1 MRVQIRDRDALASI
15 SVVSLRAY
23 LNSRDW
29 ASAGT
34 WGERPITIFAKE
46 HAGRTWEI
54 LVPHRDAIGGYAEN
68 MAESVAVLS
77 AVEER
82 TELDVFYDLKGA
94 GADVIRVR
102 SANGRAK
109 EPLSLGQSAAMLTDT
124 YKMLSASARAVEK
137 PQAAYRG
144 KASANVENFLNR
156 VQPLPGHQGYTL
168 TLHSPVPVK
177 IGGQAPVE
185 IGVQADGGPPDMGD
199 EYYVPFARRVTY
211 KLAEALGHTETAIEE
226 AVAKNT
232 LDPFKISVANG
243 VSANLCA
250 SVSELARKCQ
260 GVAIDLDWADV
271 RPSNIPDSHFTFTVG
286 WADVLSQASKSLGRN
301 EPSHDEQIVG
311 QIVQLARE
319 PHEFDGR
326 AVIVSV
332 WDDRTLRMNVRF
344 NRSVYD
350 TVINAFREHSDIS
363 LLGDIHPSGR
373 GYELRNPRNLLV
385 MPEE

>member
-1 MRVQIRDRDALASI
+1 MKVQIRDRDALASI
-15 SVVSLRAY
+15 STVSLRAY

-29 ASAGT
+29 ADAGT
-34 WGERPITIFAKE
+34 WGERPITVFAKE

-54 LVPHRDAIGGYAEN
+54 LVPHRDAIGGYTEN

-102 SANGRAK
+102 STNGRAK

-124 YKMLSASARAVEK
+124 CKMLSASARAVER

-156 VQPLPGHQGYTL
+156 VQPLPGYQGYTL
-168 TLHSPVPVK
+168 TLHSPVPVE
-177 IGGQAPVE
+177 IGAPVPVE
-185 IGVQADGGPPDMGD
+185 IRGQPDMGD
-199 EYYVPFARRVTY
+199 EYYVPFARQATY

-226 AVAKNT
+226 AVANDT
-232 LDPFKISVANG
+232 LAPFKSSVANG

-250 SVSELARKCQ
+250 SVSELAKKCQ

-311 QIVQLARE
+311 QIVELARE

-326 AVIVSV
+326 ATIVSV
-332 WDDRTLRMNVRF
+332 WDERTVRMNVTF
-344 NRSVYD
+344 EQSVYD
-350 TVINAFREHSDIS
+350 TVINAFRYHSDIS

-385 MPEE
+385 IPEE

>member
-1 MRVQIRDRDALASI
+1 MKVQIRDRDALASI

-109 EPLSLGQSAAMLTDT
+109 EPLSLGQSAAMLNDT
-124 YKMLSASARAVEK
+124 YKMLAASARAVER

-156 VQPLPGHQGYTL
+156 VQPLPGYQGYTL
-168 TLHSPVPVK
+168 TLHSPVPVE
-177 IGGQAPVE
+177 IRGQA
-185 IGVQADGGPPDMGD
+185 DMGD
-199 EYYVPFARRVTY
+199 EYYVPFARKVTY

-226 AVAKNT
+226 AVTNDT
-232 LDPFKISVANG
+232 LAPFKSSVANG

-250 SVSELARKCQ
+250 SVSELAKKCQ

-385 MPEE
+385 IPEE